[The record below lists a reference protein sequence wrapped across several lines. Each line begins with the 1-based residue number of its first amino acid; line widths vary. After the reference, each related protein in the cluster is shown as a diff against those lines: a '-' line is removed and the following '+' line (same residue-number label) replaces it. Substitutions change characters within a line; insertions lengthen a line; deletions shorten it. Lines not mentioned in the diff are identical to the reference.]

1 MAREKKAKT
10 DIQTKTVSVDMAKLT
25 EGIHL
30 VFSGAV
36 KMLEAM
42 AYTVPVDSSFT
53 ANSITDDSSAIDSVS
68 AENRIDS
75 DKPKADAIVDKPPR
89 EQHQE
94 LPHEQPPETKAETKA
109 KTKAEQKKTP
119 QEEQKNEPQESKEKA
134 EKAAVSVTPNDI
146 TRIIVRKIKQNKEN
160 NEKILMILKTYGV
173 EKVSDLKPEKYEA
186 FVTDLAAL

>member
-1 MAREKKAKT
+1 MAREKK
-10 DIQTKTVSVDMAKLT
+10 TKNDNQQNPVSVDMAKLT

-42 AYTVPVDSSFT
+42 AYTVPVDGSFT
-53 ANSITDDSSAIDSVS
+53 VNSITDDSSAIDSVS
-68 AENRIDS
+68 TENCIDS
-75 DKPKADAIVDKPPR
+75 DEPKTDMTVDKPP
-89 EQHQE
+89 QGQQQE
-94 LPHEQPPETKAETKA
+94 LPPETKV
-109 KTKAEQKKTP
+109 EQEKTP
-119 QEEQKNEPQESKEKA
+119 QEEQKNEPQESKEKS

>member
-1 MAREKKAKT
+1 
-10 DIQTKTVSVDMAKLT
+10 MAKLT
-25 EGIHL
+25 EGISL

-42 AYTVPVDSSFT
+42 AYTVPVDGSFT
-53 ANSITDDSSAIDSVS
+53 VNSITDSSSAIDTVS
-68 AENRIDS
+68 AENHIDS
-75 DKPKADAIVDKPPR
+75 DKPKTDVIVDNQPQG
-89 EQHQE
+89 QHQE
-94 LPHEQPPETKAETKA
+94 PPPETKVEHE
-109 KTKAEQKKTP
+109 KTS
-119 QEEQKNEPQESKEKA
+119 QEEQKNEPQESEGKS

-160 NEKILMILKTYGV
+160 NDKILMILKAYGV

>member
-1 MAREKKAKT
+1 MAREKK
-10 DIQTKTVSVDMAKLT
+10 TKNDNQQKSVGVDMAKLT
-25 EGIHL
+25 EGISL

-53 ANSITDDSSAIDSVS
+53 ANSITDSSSAIDSVS
-68 AENRIDS
+68 AENHIDS
-75 DKPKADAIVDKPPR
+75 DKPKTDVIVDKLPQG
-89 EQHQE
+89 QHQE
-94 LPHEQPPETKAETKA
+94 PPPETKV
-109 KTKAEQKKTP
+109 EQEKTP
-119 QEEQKNEPQESKEKA
+119 QEEQKNEPQESEGKS

-160 NEKILMILKTYGV
+160 NDKILMILKAYGV

>member
-1 MAREKKAKT
+1 MAREKK
-10 DIQTKTVSVDMAKLT
+10 TKNDNQQNPVSVDMAKLT

-53 ANSITDDSSAIDSVS
+53 VNSITDSSSAIDTVSV
-68 AENRIDS
+68 ENCIDS
-75 DKPKADAIVDKPPR
+75 DEPKTDMTVDKPP
-89 EQHQE
+89 QGQQQE
-94 LPHEQPPETKAETKA
+94 LPHEQPPETKAEQ
-109 KTKAEQKKTP
+109 EKTP

-173 EKVSDLKPEKYEA
+173 EKVSDLRPEKYEA

>member
-10 DIQTKTVSVDMAKLT
+10 DNQKNPVGVDMAKLT
-25 EGIHL
+25 EGINL

-68 AENRIDS
+68 TENCIDS
-75 DKPKADAIVDKPPR
+75 DEPKTDMTVDKPP
-89 EQHQE
+89 QE
-94 LPHEQPPETKAETKA
+94 LPTEI
-109 KTKAEQKKTP
+109 KAEQKKTP
-119 QEEQKNEPQESKEKA
+119 QEEQKNEPQESKGNTEKS
-134 EKAAVSVTPNDI
+134 AVSVTPNDI

>member
-10 DIQTKTVSVDMAKLT
+10 DNQKNPVGVDMAKLT
-25 EGIHL
+25 EGINL

-42 AYTVPVDSSFT
+42 AYTVPVDGSFT
-53 ANSITDDSSAIDSVS
+53 VNSITDSSSAIDTVS
-68 AENRIDS
+68 TENCIDS
-75 DKPKADAIVDKPPR
+75 DKPKTDAIVDKPP
-89 EQHQE
+89 QE
-94 LPHEQPPETKAETKA
+94 PPPETKAETKA
-109 KTKAEQKKTP
+109 EQEKTP
-119 QEEQKNEPQESKEKA
+119 QEEQKNEPQESEGKS

-160 NEKILMILKTYGV
+160 NDKILMILKAYGV

>member
-10 DIQTKTVSVDMAKLT
+10 DNQQNPVSVDMAQLT
-25 EGIHL
+25 EGISL

-68 AENRIDS
+68 TENCIDS
-75 DKPKADAIVDKPPR
+75 DEPKTDMTVDKPP
-89 EQHQE
+89 QGQQQ
-94 LPHEQPPETKAETKA
+94 EQPPETKAE
-109 KTKAEQKKTP
+109 TKAEQKKTP
-119 QEEQKNEPQESKEKA
+119 QEEQKNEPQESKGNTEKL
-134 EKAAVSVTPNDI
+134 AVSVTPNDI

>member
-10 DIQTKTVSVDMAKLT
+10 DNQKNPVGVDMAKLT
-25 EGIHL
+25 EGISL

-42 AYTVPVDSSFT
+42 AYTVPVDGSFT
-53 ANSITDDSSAIDSVS
+53 VNSITDSSSAIDTVS
-68 AENRIDS
+68 AENHIDS
-75 DKPKADAIVDKPPR
+75 DKPKTDMTVDKLP
-89 EQHQE
+89 QE
-94 LPHEQPPETKAETKA
+94 LPAE
-109 KTKAEQKKTP
+109 TKAEQKKTP
-119 QEEQKNEPQESKEKA
+119 QEEQKNEPQESKGNTEKS
-134 EKAAVSVTPNDI
+134 AVSVTPNDI

-160 NEKILMILKTYGV
+160 NDKILMILKAYGV

>member
-1 MAREKKAKT
+1 MARENKT
-10 DIQTKTVSVDMAKLT
+10 KNDNQHNPVSVDMAKLT
-25 EGIHL
+25 EGISL

-68 AENRIDS
+68 TENCIDS
-75 DKPKADAIVDKPPR
+75 DEPKTDMTVDKPP
-89 EQHQE
+89 QGQQQE
-94 LPHEQPPETKAETKA
+94 LPPETKV
-109 KTKAEQKKTP
+109 EQEKTP
-119 QEEQKNEPQESKEKA
+119 QEEQKNEPQESKGNTEKS
-134 EKAAVSVTPNDI
+134 AVSVTPNDI

-160 NEKILMILKTYGV
+160 NDKILMILKAYGV

>member
-10 DIQTKTVSVDMAKLT
+10 DNQQNPVSVDMAKLT
-25 EGIHL
+25 EGISL

-42 AYTVPVDSSFT
+42 AYTVPVDGSFT
-53 ANSITDDSSAIDSVS
+53 VNSITDSSSAIDTVS
-68 AENRIDS
+68 AENHIDS
-75 DKPKADAIVDKPPR
+75 DKPKTDMTVDKLP
-89 EQHQE
+89 QGQQQE
-94 LPHEQPPETKAETKA
+94 LPHEPPPETKAEQ
-109 KTKAEQKKTP
+109 EKTP
-119 QEEQKNEPQESKEKA
+119 QEEQKNEPQESKEKS

-160 NEKILMILKTYGV
+160 NDKILMILKAYGV
-173 EKVSDLKPEKYEA
+173 EKVSNLKPEKYEA

>member
-1 MAREKKAKT
+1 MAREKKAKN
-10 DIQTKTVSVDMAKLT
+10 DNQQNPVSIDMAKLT

-42 AYTVPVDSSFT
+42 AYTVPVDGSFT
-53 ANSITDDSSAIDSVS
+53 VNSITDDSSAIDSVS
-68 AENRIDS
+68 TENCIDS
-75 DKPKADAIVDKPPR
+75 DEPKTDMTVDKPP
-89 EQHQE
+89 QGQQQE
-94 LPHEQPPETKAETKA
+94 LPPETKV
-109 KTKAEQKKTP
+109 EQEKTP
-119 QEEQKNEPQESKEKA
+119 QEEQKNEPQESKEKS
-134 EKAAVSVTPNDI
+134 EKAAISVTLNDI

>member
-1 MAREKKAKT
+1 MAREKKAKAS
-10 DIQTKTVSVDMAKLT
+10 DQQKPVGVDMAKLT
-25 EGIHL
+25 EGISL

-42 AYTVPVDSSFT
+42 AYTVPVDGSFT
-53 ANSITDDSSAIDSVS
+53 VNSITDSSSAIDTVS
-68 AENRIDS
+68 AENHIDS
-75 DKPKADAIVDKPPR
+75 DKPKTDVIVDKLPQ
-89 EQHQE
+89 EQQQE
-94 LPHEQPPETKAETKA
+94 SQAETKV
-109 KTKAEQKKTP
+109 EHEKTP
-119 QEEQKNEPQESKEKA
+119 QEEQKNEPQESEGKS

-160 NEKILMILKTYGV
+160 NDKILMILKAYGV

>member
-10 DIQTKTVSVDMAKLT
+10 DNQQNPVSVDMAKLT
-25 EGIHL
+25 EGISL

-42 AYTVPVDSSFT
+42 AYTVPVDGSFT
-53 ANSITDDSSAIDSVS
+53 VNSITDSSSAIDTVS
-68 AENRIDS
+68 AENHIDS
-75 DKPKADAIVDKPPR
+75 DKPKTDVIVDNQPQGQP
-89 EQHQE
+89 QE
-94 LPHEQPPETKAETKA
+94 PPPETKAEQ
-109 KTKAEQKKTP
+109 EKTP
-119 QEEQKNEPQESKEKA
+119 QEEQKNEPQESKEKS

-173 EKVSDLKPEKYEA
+173 ERVSDLKPEQYEA

>member
-1 MAREKKAKT
+1 MAREKK
-10 DIQTKTVSVDMAKLT
+10 TKASERQENTVSVDMAKLT
-25 EGIHL
+25 EGINL

-68 AENRIDS
+68 TENCIDS
-75 DKPKADAIVDKPPR
+75 DKPKTDMTVDKLP
-89 EQHQE
+89 QE
-94 LPHEQPPETKAETKA
+94 LPTE
-109 KTKAEQKKTP
+109 TKAEQKKTP
-119 QEEQKNEPQESKEKA
+119 QEEQKNEPQESKEKS

-160 NEKILMILKTYGV
+160 NDKILMILKAYGV

>member
-10 DIQTKTVSVDMAKLT
+10 DNQQNPVSVDMAKLT
-25 EGIHL
+25 EGISL

-53 ANSITDDSSAIDSVS
+53 ANSITDSSSAIDSVS
-68 AENRIDS
+68 AENHIDS
-75 DKPKADAIVDKPPR
+75 DKPKTDVIVDKLPQ
-89 EQHQE
+89 EQQQE
-94 LPHEQPPETKAETKA
+94 SQAETKV
-109 KTKAEQKKTP
+109 EHEKTP
-119 QEEQKNEPQESKEKA
+119 QEEQKNEPQESKGNTEKS
-134 EKAAVSVTPNDI
+134 AVSVTPNDI

-160 NEKILMILKTYGV
+160 NDKILMILKAYGV
-173 EKVSDLKPEKYEA
+173 ERVSDLKPEQYEA

>member
-1 MAREKKAKT
+1 MAREKK
-10 DIQTKTVSVDMAKLT
+10 TKNDNQQNPVSVDMAKLT

-42 AYTVPVDSSFT
+42 AYTVSVDGSFT
-53 ANSITDDSSAIDSVS
+53 VNSITDNSSAIDSVS

-94 LPHEQPPETKAETKA
+94 LPTETKAEQ
-109 KTKAEQKKTP
+109 EKTP
-119 QEEQKNEPQESKEKA
+119 QES
-134 EKAAVSVTPNDI
+134 EKAAVAVTPNDI

>member
-10 DIQTKTVSVDMAKLT
+10 DNQKNPVGVDMAKLT
-25 EGIHL
+25 EGINL

-42 AYTVPVDSSFT
+42 AYTVPVDGSFT
-53 ANSITDDSSAIDSVS
+53 VNSITDSSSAIDTVS
-68 AENRIDS
+68 AENHIDS
-75 DKPKADAIVDKPPR
+75 DKPKTDVIVDNQPQGQP
-89 EQHQE
+89 QE
-94 LPHEQPPETKAETKA
+94 PPPETKAEQ
-109 KTKAEQKKTP
+109 EKTP
-119 QEEQKNEPQESKEKA
+119 QEEQKNEPQESEGKS

-160 NEKILMILKTYGV
+160 NDKILMILKAYGV
-173 EKVSDLKPEKYEA
+173 EKVSNLKPEKYEA

>member
-10 DIQTKTVSVDMAKLT
+10 DNQQNPVSVDMAKLT
-25 EGIHL
+25 EGISL

-42 AYTVPVDSSFT
+42 AYTVPVDGSFT
-53 ANSITDDSSAIDSVS
+53 VNSITDSSSAIDTVS
-68 AENRIDS
+68 AENHIDS
-75 DKPKADAIVDKPPR
+75 DKPKTDVIVDKLPQ
-89 EQHQE
+89 EQQQE
-94 LPHEQPPETKAETKA
+94 SQAETKV
-109 KTKAEQKKTP
+109 EHEKTP
-119 QEEQKNEPQESKEKA
+119 QEEQKNEPQESEGKS

-173 EKVSDLKPEKYEA
+173 ERVSDLKPEQYKA

>member
-10 DIQTKTVSVDMAKLT
+10 DNQQNPVSVDMAKLT
-25 EGIHL
+25 EGINL

-42 AYTVPVDSSFT
+42 AYTVPVDGSFT
-53 ANSITDDSSAIDSVS
+53 VNSITDSSSAIDTVS
-68 AENRIDS
+68 AENHIDS
-75 DKPKADAIVDKPPR
+75 DKPKTDAIVDNQPQGQP
-89 EQHQE
+89 QE
-94 LPHEQPPETKAETKA
+94 PPPETKAEQ
-109 KTKAEQKKTP
+109 EKTP
-119 QEEQKNEPQESKEKA
+119 QEEQKNEPQESKGNTEKL
-134 EKAAVSVTPNDI
+134 AVSVTPNDI

>member
-10 DIQTKTVSVDMAKLT
+10 DNQQNPVSVDMAKLT
-25 EGIHL
+25 EGISL

-68 AENRIDS
+68 TENCIDS
-75 DKPKADAIVDKPPR
+75 DKPKTDAIVDNQPQGQP
-89 EQHQE
+89 QE
-94 LPHEQPPETKAETKA
+94 PPPETKAEQ
-109 KTKAEQKKTP
+109 EKTP
-119 QEEQKNEPQESKEKA
+119 QEEQKNEPQESEGKS

-160 NEKILMILKTYGV
+160 NDKILMILKAYGV
-173 EKVSDLKPEKYEA
+173 EKVSNLKPEKYEA

>member
-10 DIQTKTVSVDMAKLT
+10 DNQKNPVGVDMAKLT
-25 EGIHL
+25 EGISL

-42 AYTVPVDSSFT
+42 AYAVPVDGNFT
-53 ANSITDDSSAIDSVS
+53 VNSITDMSYAVDSVS
-68 AENRIDS
+68 TENCIGS
-75 DKPKADAIVDKPPR
+75 DKPKTDMTVDKLPQEPPT
-89 EQHQE
+89 
-94 LPHEQPPETKAETKA
+94 ETKT
-109 KTKAEQKKTP
+109 EQEKTP
-119 QEEQKNEPQESKEKA
+119 QEEQKNQPQESKVET

>member
-1 MAREKKAKT
+1 MAREKK
-10 DIQTKTVSVDMAKLT
+10 TKNDNQQNPVSVDMAKLT

-42 AYTVPVDSSFT
+42 AYTVPVDGSFT
-53 ANSITDDSSAIDSVS
+53 VNSITDDSSAIDSVS
-68 AENRIDS
+68 TENCIDS
-75 DKPKADAIVDKPPR
+75 DEPKTDMTVDKPP
-89 EQHQE
+89 QGQQQE
-94 LPHEQPPETKAETKA
+94 LPHEQPPETKAEQ
-109 KTKAEQKKTP
+109 EKTP
-119 QEEQKNEPQESKEKA
+119 QEEQKNEPQESKGNTEKS
-134 EKAAVSVTPNDI
+134 AVSVTPNDI

-173 EKVSDLKPEKYEA
+173 EKVSDLRPEKYEA

>member
-1 MAREKKAKT
+1 MARENKT
-10 DIQTKTVSVDMAKLT
+10 KNDNQHNPVSVDMAKLT
-25 EGIHL
+25 EGISL

-53 ANSITDDSSAIDSVS
+53 VNSITDSSSAIDTVS
-68 AENRIDS
+68 AENHIDS
-75 DKPKADAIVDKPPR
+75 DKPKTDVIVDKLP
-89 EQHQE
+89 QE
-94 LPHEQPPETKAETKA
+94 LPTE
-109 KTKAEQKKTP
+109 TKAEQKKTP
-119 QEEQKNEPQESKEKA
+119 QEEQKNEPQESKGNTEKS
-134 EKAAVSVTPNDI
+134 AVSVTPNDI

-173 EKVSDLKPEKYEA
+173 ERVSDLKPEQYKA

>member
-10 DIQTKTVSVDMAKLT
+10 DNQQNPVSVDMAKLT
-25 EGIHL
+25 EGISL

-68 AENRIDS
+68 TENCIDS
-75 DKPKADAIVDKPPR
+75 DKPKTDMTVDKLP
-89 EQHQE
+89 QE
-94 LPHEQPPETKAETKA
+94 LPTE
-109 KTKAEQKKTP
+109 TKAEQKKTP
-119 QEEQKNEPQESKEKA
+119 QEEQKNEPQESKGNTEKS
-134 EKAAVSVTPNDI
+134 AVSVTPNDI

-160 NEKILMILKTYGV
+160 NDKILMILKAYGV
-173 EKVSDLKPEKYEA
+173 EKVSNLKPEKYEA

>member
-1 MAREKKAKT
+1 MAREKK
-10 DIQTKTVSVDMAKLT
+10 TKNDNQQNPVSVDMAKLT
-25 EGIHL
+25 EGISL

-42 AYTVPVDSSFT
+42 AYTVPVDGSFT
-53 ANSITDDSSAIDSVS
+53 VNSITDSSSAIDTVS
-68 AENRIDS
+68 AENHIDS
-75 DKPKADAIVDKPPR
+75 DKPKTDAIVDNQPQGQP
-89 EQHQE
+89 QE
-94 LPHEQPPETKAETKA
+94 PPPETKAEQ
-109 KTKAEQKKTP
+109 EKTP
-119 QEEQKNEPQESKEKA
+119 QEEQKNEPQESEGKS

-160 NEKILMILKTYGV
+160 NDKILMILKAYGV

>member
-1 MAREKKAKT
+1 MAREKKAKN
-10 DIQTKTVSVDMAKLT
+10 DNQQNPVSIDMAKLT

-42 AYTVPVDSSFT
+42 AYTVPVDGSFT
-53 ANSITDDSSAIDSVS
+53 VNSITDDSSAIDSVS
-68 AENRIDS
+68 TENCIDS
-75 DKPKADAIVDKPPR
+75 DEPKTDAIVDNQPQGQP
-89 EQHQE
+89 QE
-94 LPHEQPPETKAETKA
+94 PPPETKAEQ
-109 KTKAEQKKTP
+109 EKTP
-119 QEEQKNEPQESKEKA
+119 QEEQKNEPQESEGKS

-173 EKVSDLKPEKYEA
+173 EKVSNLKPEKYEA

>member
-10 DIQTKTVSVDMAKLT
+10 DNQQNPVSVDMAKLT
-25 EGIHL
+25 EGISL

-42 AYTVPVDSSFT
+42 AYTVPVDGSFT
-53 ANSITDDSSAIDSVS
+53 VNSITDDSSAIDSVS
-68 AENRIDS
+68 TENCIDS
-75 DKPKADAIVDKPPR
+75 DEPKTDMTVDKPP
-89 EQHQE
+89 QGQQQE
-94 LPHEQPPETKAETKA
+94 LPPETKV
-109 KTKAEQKKTP
+109 EQEKTP
-119 QEEQKNEPQESKEKA
+119 QEEQKNEPQESEGKS

-160 NEKILMILKTYGV
+160 NDKILMILKAYGV

>member
-10 DIQTKTVSVDMAKLT
+10 DNQQNPVSVDMAKLT
-25 EGIHL
+25 EGISL

-42 AYTVPVDSSFT
+42 AYTVPVDGSFT
-53 ANSITDDSSAIDSVS
+53 VNSITDSSSAIDTVS
-68 AENRIDS
+68 AENHIDS
-75 DKPKADAIVDKPPR
+75 DKPKTDVIVDNQPQGQP
-89 EQHQE
+89 QE
-94 LPHEQPPETKAETKA
+94 PPPETKAEQ
-109 KTKAEQKKTP
+109 EKTP
-119 QEEQKNEPQESKEKA
+119 QEEQKNEPQESKEKS

-160 NEKILMILKTYGV
+160 NEKSLMILKAYGV
-173 EKVSDLKPEKYEA
+173 EKVSNLKPEKYEA

>member
-10 DIQTKTVSVDMAKLT
+10 DNQQNPVSVDMAKLT
-25 EGIHL
+25 EGISL

-68 AENRIDS
+68 TENCIDS
-75 DKPKADAIVDKPPR
+75 DEPKTDAIVDK
-89 EQHQE
+89 
-94 LPHEQPPETKAETKA
+94 LPQGQPPETKAEQ
-109 KTKAEQKKTP
+109 EKTP
-119 QEEQKNEPQESKEKA
+119 QEEQKNEPQESEGKS

>member
-1 MAREKKAKT
+1 MAREKKAKN
-10 DIQTKTVSVDMAKLT
+10 DNQQNPVSVDMAKLT

-53 ANSITDDSSAIDSVS
+53 VNSITDSSSAIDTVSV
-68 AENRIDS
+68 ENCIDS
-75 DKPKADAIVDKPPR
+75 DEPKTDMTVDKPP
-89 EQHQE
+89 QGQQQE
-94 LPHEQPPETKAETKA
+94 LPLEQSPETKAEQ
-109 KTKAEQKKTP
+109 EKTP
-119 QEEQKNEPQESKEKA
+119 QEEQKNEPQGSEGKS

>member
-10 DIQTKTVSVDMAKLT
+10 DNQKNPVSVDMAKFT
-25 EGIHL
+25 EGISL

-42 AYTVPVDSSFT
+42 SYTVPVDSSFT

-68 AENRIDS
+68 AENHIAS
-75 DKPKADAIVDKPPR
+75 DEPKTDAIVDNQPQGQP
-89 EQHQE
+89 QE
-94 LPHEQPPETKAETKA
+94 PPPETKAEQ
-109 KTKAEQKKTP
+109 EKTP
-119 QEEQKNEPQESKEKA
+119 QEEQKNEPQESEGKS

-160 NEKILMILKTYGV
+160 NDKILMILKAYGV
-173 EKVSDLKPEKYEA
+173 EKVSNLKPEKYEA